1 MEKRIFDEITAKID
15 ALQCELDA
23 LREKVSS
30 LMAEPAASAFTEP
43 VDIMLD
49 DAAPVAPEQES
60 PKAPVPEPEP
70 VPESE
75 PDPAPVPEP
84 EPVPVPEPEPIPV
97 PEPVAEPEP
106 VSEPEP
112 VPVPEP
118 AAVRTRP
125 DYAWARDIPGNPVS
139 NIISGISLNDR
150 VLLINTLFQEDPILF
165 QKTIAAFNSM
175 SSLNEAY
182 DYILASFPKWNLGSD
197 IVYRLMMAVRRK
209 LD

>member
-1 MEKRIFDEITAKID
+1 MEKRIFDDITAKID

-23 LREKVSS
+23 LRERVSS
-30 LMAEPAASAFTEP
+30 LMAEPAAPAFTEP

-84 EPVPVPEPEPIPV
+84 EPVPVPEPIP
-97 PEPVAEPEP
+97 A
-106 VSEPEP
+106 S

-118 AAVRTRP
+118 AVVRTRP

>member
-1 MEKRIFDEITAKID
+1 MEKRIFDDITAKID

-23 LREKVSS
+23 LRERVSS
-30 LMAEPAASAFTEP
+30 LMAEPAAPAFTEP

-84 EPVPVPEPEPIPV
+84 EPVPVPEP
-97 PEPVAEPEP
+97 VAEPEP

-118 AAVRTRP
+118 AVVRTRP

>member
-1 MEKRIFDEITAKID
+1 MEKRIFDDITAKID

-23 LREKVSS
+23 LRERVSS
-30 LMAEPAASAFTEP
+30 LMAEPAAPAFTEP

-84 EPVPVPEPEPIPV
+84 EPVPVPEPEPIP
-97 PEPVAEPEP
+97 A
-106 VSEPEP
+106 S

-118 AAVRTRP
+118 AVVRTRP